1 MTDKTIP
8 FSVLD
13 LAPIPQGSSAKE
25 AFPILSLSPNWRN
38 PAATTVIGWLSTI
51 IWWVLPARRPRC

>member
-13 LAPIPQGSSAKE
+13 LAPIPEGSSAK
-25 AFPILSLSPNWRN
+25 
-38 PAATTVIGWLSTI
+38 
-51 IWWVLPARRPRC
+51 

>member
-1 MTDKTIP
+1 MTDKSVS

-25 AFPILSLSPNWRN
+25 AFSHS
-38 PAATTVIGWLSTI
+38 
-51 IWWVLPARRPRC
+51 